1 VTNFDDRERAFETK
15 FARDEETK
23 FRVRARRDR
32 LVGLWAAEKLGMRGE
47 AAKDYAA
54 TVVKADFEEP
64 GDEDVIRKLLA
75 DFQDKAV
82 PMDRETLLAELIRQ
96 EGIAKQQLSAQE

>member
-1 VTNFDDRERAFETK
+1 MTNFDDRERAFETK